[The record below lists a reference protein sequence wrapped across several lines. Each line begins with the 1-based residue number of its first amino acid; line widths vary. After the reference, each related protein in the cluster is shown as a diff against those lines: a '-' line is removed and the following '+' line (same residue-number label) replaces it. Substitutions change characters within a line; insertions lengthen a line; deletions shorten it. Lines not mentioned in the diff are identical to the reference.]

1 MRYKS
6 TRGGISGLTFC
17 ETLLMGL
24 APDGGLLLPESIPT
38 ISDNLESWRSLSFV
52 ELAQEII
59 AIFADDIP
67 KDDLDRIIKEAYST
81 FEHEDVVALEKL
93 GDIYV
98 MELFHGPTLA
108 FKDVALQLLGGSGQA
123 SP

>member
-24 APDGGLLLPESIPT
+24 APDGGLLLPESIPN

-52 ELAQEII
+52 ELAQEVI
-59 AIFADDIP
+59 AIFADDIA
-67 KDDLDRIIKEAYST
+67 KDDFDTIIKGSYC
-81 FEHEDVVALEKL
+81 
-93 GDIYV
+93 
-98 MELFHGPTLA
+98 A
-108 FKDVALQLLGGSGQA
+108 F
-123 SP
+123 